1 MHRIQIRFRIRCLV
15 SFLFL
20 CGLSLSAAQGQ
31 QTDPAAPDATSSA
44 APAATIPAVPDA
56 TPSVTPAA
64 AIPAAPEAQAGH
76 ITGTVLDTYGDVV
89 VGATVVLDD
98 GTAADKQSVESN
110 DNGFFQFSGIKPG
123 VTYHVTVQGK
133 GFQDWTSQAIVIKPG
148 EFFTV
153 VGIQLKISTASDSV
167 TVYADSAQIATE
179 QVQVAYQQK
188 VLGFIPNYYVV
199 YAPSD
204 GQSIA
209 PLPVK
214 LKFQIALRFE
224 SNPVAFAGAIV
235 LGALNQ
241 AADRP
246 DYPQGWKGYGERVG
260 ANYADGFSDIL
271 FGGAI
276 LPSVLHQDPRYYYKG
291 TGTTTSRL
299 VHALSYPFVCKG
311 DNGKTQLNYSTIG
324 GDLISA
330 SLSNLYYPRSNRG
343 ASLVFTQFAI
353 NTAERGLSTVLQ
365 EFLLRKLTPSARKTI
380 TPDNPN

>member
-1 MHRIQIRFRIRCLV
+1 
-15 SFLFL
+15 
-20 CGLSLSAAQGQ
+20 LSAAQGQ